1 MEQGYA
7 RITVCFEAP
16 FWIGVLEREWGGT
29 LEVCK
34 IVFGAEPRDYEVYAF
49 LMSHWREL
57 RFSPPVTGVRRA
69 EAANPKRA
77 RRKAGQQLRGG
88 VGTRAQQAIALQR
101 EQNKRKRRGRRA
113 GFSSA
118 DRRKK
123 RSTGAGRSG
132 PCASEGKGNMEQR
145 EFLDFMHVLER
156 LKCNTLHSWTST
168 GRHETVAAHSW
179 RLGVMA
185 LLLRGEFPGA
195 DMERVLRMCLI
206 HDFGEAVTGDIP
218 SFQKTT
224 SDEKREERAVADM
237 LAPLPQPVRGE
248 LEALFAEM
256 DAMATPE
263 ARIYKA
269 LDKLEAVLQHNEAP
283 LETWTELEYGLN
295 LVYGEENA
303 AEFPWLR
310 ALREEL
316 RRDTEEKTAVRAAY

>member
-1 MEQGYA
+1 
-7 RITVCFEAP
+7 
-16 FWIGVLEREWGGT
+16 
-29 LEVCK
+29 
-34 IVFGAEPRDYEVYAF
+34 
-49 LMSHWREL
+49 
-57 RFSPPVTGVRRA
+57 
-69 EAANPKRA
+69 
-77 RRKAGQQLRGG
+77 
-88 VGTRAQQAIALQR
+88 
-101 EQNKRKRRGRRA
+101 
-113 GFSSA
+113 
-118 DRRKK
+118 
-123 RSTGAGRSG
+123 
-132 PCASEGKGNMEQR
+132 MEQR
-145 EFLDFMHVLER
+145 DFLDFMHVLER
-156 LKCNTLHSWTST
+156 LKCNTRHSWTST

-195 DMERVLRMCLI
+195 DMERVLRMCLV

-295 LVYGEENA
+295 LIYGEENA